1 MFIYIDLI
9 FWSHEVSFFFSFPS
23 DLIIIMLANM
33 FVLHG
38 YKDISGSG
46 IKLKEF
52 LTYVWIDKWEF
63 ERSHLSFICREI
75 IIPQLSDL
83 FQSCWI
89 PVVAR
94 PTLNECPLYAN
105 KVVKNL
111 PASEEEVRDVSL
123 ISGSGR
129 SLEEGMAIHTSILAW
144 RIPWTEE
151 PGRLQ
156 SMWLQR
162 ASGYRALNK

>member
-23 DLIIIMLANM
+23 DLIIIMWANM

-111 PASEEEVRDVSL
+111 PDSEEEVRDVKFDL
-123 ISGSGR
+123 WIRKIAGR
-129 SLEEGMAIHTSILAW
+129 GHGNPHQYSCLENPMSRAAW
-144 RIPWTEE
+144 WATVHSVAKSWTRQ
-151 PGRLQ
+151 GT
-156 SMWLQR
+156 
-162 ASGYRALNK
+162 